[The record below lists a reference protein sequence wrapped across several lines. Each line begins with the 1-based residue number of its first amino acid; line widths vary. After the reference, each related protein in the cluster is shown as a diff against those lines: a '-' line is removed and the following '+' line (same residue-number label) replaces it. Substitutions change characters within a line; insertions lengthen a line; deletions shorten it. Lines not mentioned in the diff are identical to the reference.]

1 MNEDD
6 LARKIVARL
15 DDRLERLPAEVLE
28 RLQGARRKA
37 LMRASERLEK
47 SGAMGAHP
55 PFWRFFGAGPGMR
68 RVLPAAIVV
77 AVLAGLIYWQL
88 SGENE
93 EDLEAGL
100 LAGELPIHAYIDP
113 GFESWI
119 QNASHSPRQDSR

>member
-15 DDRLERLPAEVLE
+15 DDRLETLPADVLE

-37 LMRASERLEK
+37 LLRAAERREK
-47 SGAMGAHP
+47 SGAMGARP
-55 PFWRFFGAGPGMR
+55 PSWRFFGAGLGTR
-68 RVLPAAIVV
+68 LVLPAAIVV
-77 AVLAGLIYWQL
+77 AVLTGLIYWQL
-88 SGENE
+88 SGQNE

-119 QNASHSPRQDSR
+119 QNASHSPQQDPR